1 MINFDIH
8 QSDRSVQYRYHR
20 DILKSDI
27 KVLETIQQEMIKHG
41 WGHTLMSFQMD
52 DAYWTGYY
60 SSKWIGVTQ

>member
-1 MINFDIH
+1 MEEIIEYLEH
-8 QSDRSVQYRYHR
+8 SDPSVRYRLHR

-52 DAYWTGYY
+52 DAY
-60 SSKWIGVTQ
+60 

>member
-1 MINFDIH
+1 MISFDIH
-8 QSDRSVQYRYHR
+8 QSDPSVQYRYHR

-52 DAYWTGYY
+52 DAY
-60 SSKWIGVTQ
+60 